1 MNRDGGVSSM
11 SLAAD
16 IKRYSYKDYIS
27 WPKEEKYEI
36 ISGIPYDMSP
46 APSRIHQE
54 ISMRLV
60 NEIYNYL
67 KGKKCKVYAAPLDVR
82 LCKEDLT
89 DSEIMDVVQPDITV
103 VCDENKLDDR
113 GIKGVP
119 DLIIEIVSPSSTS
132 LDYVKKLNLYGDYG
146 VLEYWI
152 INPKTQK
159 LLVYK
164 IGTDN
169 SYGEPEIYNR
179 EDKVRVGI
187 FEGLTIDLVEIF
199 E

>member
-1 MNRDGGVSSM
+1 M

-16 IKRYSYKDYIS
+16 NKRYTYKDYLS
-27 WPKEEKYEI
+27 CTKEEKYEI
-36 ISGIPYDMSP
+36 INGVPYAMSLVQ
-46 APSRIHQE
+46 SRVHQE

-82 LCKEDLT
+82 LCKEDLV
-89 DSEIMDVVQPDITV
+89 DSDILDVVQPDITV

-113 GIKGVP
+113 GVKGVP

-146 VLEYWI
+146 VREYWI

-164 IGTDN
+164 IDN
-169 SYGEPEIYNR
+169 NDFYGEPEMYAR
-179 EDKVRVGI
+179 EDKVKVGI
-187 FEGLTIDLVEIF
+187 FKELTIDLMEIF